1 MTKPQIYF
9 NEVNER
15 QGAFGRRAFV
25 FGGAIGLGVLALGG
39 RLAQLQIV
47 EATTYSKLSEN
58 NQFDF
63 RLRAPPR
70 GIITDRNGV
79 VLASNRPD
87 FRLLVARDEGTS
99 AKDVEQ
105 IVERLSRL
113 VVLDDAH
120 KRRVIND
127 IKNAPRRA
135 PVAVVED
142 MSWEEVSRI
151 NVRAPEL

>member
-25 FGGAIGLGVLALGG
+25 FGGAIGLGALALGG

-47 EATTYSKLSEN
+47 ESSRYAKLSEN

-63 RLRAPPR
+63 RLQAPPR
-70 GIITDRNGV
+70 GLIVDRNGV

-87 FRLLVARDEGTS
+87 FRLLVSRDEHTT
-99 AKDVEQ
+99 A
-105 IVERLSRL
+105 
-113 VVLDDAH
+113 
-120 KRRVIND
+120 
-127 IKNAPRRA
+127 
-135 PVAVVED
+135 
-142 MSWEEVSRI
+142 
-151 NVRAPEL
+151 

>member
-25 FGGAIGLGVLALGG
+25 FGGAIGLGAIALGG

-47 EATTYSKLSEN
+47 ESTRYAKLSEN

-63 RLRAPPR
+63 RL
-70 GIITDRNGV
+70 
-79 VLASNRPD
+79 
-87 FRLLVARDEGTS
+87 LVAREEHMT
-99 AKDVEQ
+99 AKDVEE
-105 IVERLSRL
+105 IVERLAKL
-113 VVLDDAH
+113 VNLDDAH
-120 KRRVIND
+120 KKRVIND

-135 PVAVVED
+135 P
-142 MSWEEVSRI
+142 
-151 NVRAPEL
+151 